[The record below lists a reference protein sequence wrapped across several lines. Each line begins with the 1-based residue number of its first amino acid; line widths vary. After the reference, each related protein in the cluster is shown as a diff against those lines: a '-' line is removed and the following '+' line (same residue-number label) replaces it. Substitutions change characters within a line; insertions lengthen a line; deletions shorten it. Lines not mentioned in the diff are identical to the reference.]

1 VAVTALIIT
10 KFKAFQG
17 VCIGTPH
24 KLSLTYFTKI
34 YRLSF
39 IFFSLFSPINPTIFI
54 GFRYRL
60 PENIP
65 VLYLSKEELII
76 TEQELL
82 DMFIQECINMLL
94 DIFNKN
100 QPDKS
105 KKEDEQILQA

>member
-1 VAVTALIIT
+1 M
-10 KFKAFQG
+10 
-17 VCIGTPH
+17 
-24 KLSLTYFTKI
+24 
-34 YRLSF
+34 
-39 IFFSLFSPINPTIFI
+39 
-54 GFRYRL
+54 
-60 PENIP
+60 
-65 VLYLSKEELII
+65 